1 MLIVTLPLKISV
13 YKYAVLILFLS
24 AYVSGTILDAVYTEV
39 QIKPKKSPF
48 THRAYTLVEVG
59 KENEYFNFK
68 FIYMSNDLCF

>member
-1 MLIVTLPLKISV
+1 M
-13 YKYAVLILFLS
+13 
-24 AYVSGTILDAVYTEV
+24 SGTILDAVYTKV

-68 FIYMSNDLCF
+68 IIYMSNDLCF